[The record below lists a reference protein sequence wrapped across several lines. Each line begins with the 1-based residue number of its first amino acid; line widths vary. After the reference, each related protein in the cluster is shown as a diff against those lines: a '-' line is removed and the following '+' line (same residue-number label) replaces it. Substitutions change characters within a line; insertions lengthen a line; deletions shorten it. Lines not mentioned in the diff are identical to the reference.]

1 MNKKMKY
8 VIAILIIS
16 LNLIFGMTLLWS
28 TTGRF
33 FSKTNLSG
41 AIILSFIEIFI
52 IYKMVSKSDAES
64 KLMAN
69 RLNSLV
75 NQGASFHVLLDTDS
89 PNFELSKA
97 INRVESYQKKRN
109 VHYQVQNNNYL
120 RLIEHLTVGIMQI
133 DHKRQV
139 LMANETIDTLL
150 GRKIQPQRHSYI
162 DDIKTYKLSGLIEK
176 TIKLKEKQR
185 AEVEIRNTN
194 KIVDATVVYVAND
207 NVDFQVIVI
216 LYDITEVKLLE
227 RMQTEFVGNVSHEL
241 KTPVTAIKGFT
252 ETLLEESVNPVTT
265 KKFLNIIYDESNKL
279 EVLIQEILKLSKG
292 QRSKENI
299 TKFKLN
305 DVIDS
310 ELELLI
316 KKIRS
321 KNLEINKKIQK
332 DFVISFDISKITTI
346 VENLLQNAVKYN
358 VDNGSILIEAGMN
371 GEKTFISVSDTG
383 VGISDGDK
391 KRIFER
397 FYRIDQSRSKQIDG
411 NGLGLSIV
419 QELVTAMGGEIVVKD
434 SIGRGIQI
442 TIYL

>member
-8 VIAILIIS
+8 MIAILIIS

-176 TIKLKEKQR
+176 AIKLKEKQR
-185 AEVEIRNTN
+185 AEVEIGNTN
-194 KIVDATVVYVAND
+194 KVVDATVVYVAND

-252 ETLLEESVNPVTT
+252 ETLLEEPVNPVTT

-310 ELELLI
+310 ELELLS

-332 DFVISFDISKITTI
+332 DFVISFDKSKITTI

-358 VDNGSILIEAGMN
+358 VDNGSILIEAGMD
-371 GEKTFISVSDTG
+371 GEKTFILVSDTG

-397 FYRIDQSRSKQIDG
+397 FYRIDQSRSKEIEG

-419 QELVTAMGGEIVVKD
+419 HELVTAMGGEIVVKD

>member
-16 LNLIFGMTLLWS
+16 LNLIFSMMLLWS
-28 TTGRF
+28 VTGRF
-33 FSKTNLSG
+33 FSKTNVSG
-41 AIILSFIEIFI
+41 VIILSFIEIFI

-139 LMANETIDTLL
+139 LMANETIEMLL
-150 GRKIQPQRHSYI
+150 GRTIQQQRHSYI
-162 DDIKTYKLSGLIEK
+162 DDVKTYKLSGLIEK
-176 TIKLKEKQR
+176 AIKLREKQR
-185 AEVEIRNTN
+185 AEVEIGNTN
-194 KIVDATVVYVAND
+194 KVVDATVVYVAND

-252 ETLLEESVNPVTT
+252 ETLLEEPVNHVTA

-292 QRSKENI
+292 QKSKENI

-310 ELELLI
+310 ELELLS

-321 KNLEINKKIQK
+321 KNLEINRKIQK
-332 DFVISFDISKITTI
+332 DFVISFDKSKITTI

-358 VDNGSILIEAGMN
+358 VDNGSILIEAGID
-371 GEKTFISVSDTG
+371 GEKTFILVSDTG

-397 FYRIDQSRSKQIDG
+397 FYRIDQSRSKEIEG

-419 QELVTAMGGEIVVKD
+419 HELVTAMGGEIVVKD